1 MKVKKIAAIAL
12 ASACAFSMAAVDFN
26 GHRKPVW
33 YASRDFFA
41 PRLATIQPRTSEEYR
56 ETHSWEG
63 VSRRRSPRAHRAQR
77 HERAVQGS
85 WAVNRVDFDGNVL
98 ATQQIDD
105 VELDA
110 ASHKGFPLN
119 EEIVD
124 FGDANNE
131 LIVAVPS
138 DDSFAR
144 VIYNPAEI
152 LTQELDAPAD
162 AFTTKAKRTAD
173 GVELTVTANDY
184 VRDLFCM
191 VGKVDDK
198 ATVEEG
204 LVSLLP
210 GESVTFTSA
219 PTTRAIRPIS
229 PPPTCCVAR
238 TTSSATSSR
247 MPRGI
252 CKLQ

>member
-1 MKVKKIAAIAL
+1 MRIQHGGRRLQRPPQAGLVCL
-12 ASACAFSMAAVDFN
+12 
-26 GHRKPVW
+26 
-33 YASRDFFA
+33 
-41 PRLATIQPRTSEEYR
+41 PRLLRTASGHDPAAHLGGVPRDPQLGGCDHLELIVLNDTNEPYK
-56 ETHSWEG
+56 
-63 VSRRRSPRAHRAQR
+63 
-77 HERAVQGS
+77 GS

-210 GESVTFTSA
+210 GESVTFHIGTDYAGDPADFAAANVLRSA
-219 PTTRAIRPIS
+219 NDLKRDF
-229 PPPTCCVAR
+229 
-238 TTSSATSSR
+238 
-247 MPRGI
+247 
-252 CKLQ
+252 